1 MGRQSNFAIDT
12 TPEASDY
19 LLGSDSTFTTSKNF
33 TVEGIAS
40 YVSSTI
46 TSGTNNYTTSIT
58 ADTSTGVFTLAR
70 YGLSSLTYT
79 FGTAAFVATS
89 TFATASHT
97 HSAADILTNN
107 CVTATELN
115 VANNGVSGQYLTS
128 NGTGGFTWV
137 DLPTSS
143 TNTYLNTISVNG
155 STVTFTLSDAS
166 TKTLALGTAA
176 FQATS
181 AFAAASHT
189 QTLSTITDA
198 GTIASKN
205 IITATELDID
215 SVTSLKIKNN
225 NVTADELNV
234 SSDGTNGQVL
244 TSDGSGGFTWTTA
257 SGNNYY
263 LNGITK
269 STNTLT
275 FAVNGAA
282 NQTYTFGAAA
292 FMDTGTSGT
301 TVALGNHTH
310 AASAITGLGA
320 LATQDSIAA
329 SSISGTLAP
338 TSLTGL
344 SNNGSAGQ
352 LIQTDGDG
360 TFTYVNQKTFLTLA
374 DTPSSFGSAGQYL
387 KVNSGTNA
395 LEFASLGALASLN
408 TVDASAKI
416 TDGIVT
422 FAKMAAADMITSS
435 ETIDANNSDVKIP
448 TAAAVKTYV
457 DAQVDTADSITELND
472 TTISG
477 AANGHFLVHTGSA
490 WVNEAPATALVSLGV
505 TATAAELNI
514 MDGVTA
520 TATEINALDGI
531 TSTVAE
537 LNILDGSATTQATVT
552 LVGTDGVVISDGDVM
567 KQALVSDF
575 DTYASSTAKTLTNKT
590 IDADNNTISNLE
602 VDNLKSG
609 VLDTDISSVSSS
621 DDTIPSAKATKAYID
636 AQIINAGTVTIDST
650 STFTNKTINAS
661 NNTLSNIT
669 VAMLATGV
677 MDENMNSVSSSH
689 DTIPSALATKSYI
702 DSQLTGSDLD
712 IKGDDD
718 TALSIDLDSEVL
730 DIAGGT
736 GITTSGATN
745 TITVAIDN
753 TVVTKTGTETLTNK
767 SLTAPVL
774 TGDTNGPGSIIF
786 KEDTDN
792 GTNAVTLKGAASTA
806 DVTLTLPSATD
817 TLVGKATTDTLT
829 NKTLTSAVLNT
840 GVSGSAILDE
850 DNMSSNSATKIAT
863 QQSIKAYVDAHIID
877 EDDMSSNSA
886 TKPASQQSVKAYV
899 DAQIATEDTLAELND
914 TNISSEST
922 GQVIIYD
929 GTNSWDNKSISGDA
943 TLANTG
949 ALTLANSGVT
959 AASYGSSSAI
969 PVITIDAKGRITS
982 ASTASTSSTLTIA
995 ADSGSDD
1002 TVTVGTDT
1010 LTFEGTT
1017 NEIETTVSNNKITIG
1032 LPNNVTI
1039 AGNLTVSGDTIT
1051 ANTSTITVEDPLM
1064 ILASGNSGSDAVDI
1078 GFYGLYDTSGS
1089 QDLYSG
1095 LFRDANDSGKWKLF
1109 KDLQAAPT
1117 TTVNTGG
1124 TGYAVG
1130 TLVANLEGAV
1140 TGNASTATALATAR
1154 NIGGVSFDGTAAINL
1169 PGVNTSGNQDTSGT
1183 AAIATTVTVADE
1195 SSDTS
1200 CNVLFTT
1207 AATGNLGAK
1216 SGTNLTFNSSN
1227 GILTATGFSGPI
1239 TGEVTGNAATAT
1251 ALATARNIGGVSFDG
1266 TAAIDLPGVNSAGN
1280 QNTSGTAAGL
1290 SATLAVASGG
1300 TNATSFADKSV
1311 IISQD
1316 SGADTLAAAQ
1326 MDGNG
1331 EILIGGTS
1339 GPAVSTLTA
1348 GSNISITN
1356 ADGGIT
1362 IASTAAGNSFTTV
1375 AVSGQN
1381 NVVADS
1387 STDTLTL
1394 VAGTNVTMTTD
1405 DSADSITINATA
1417 GTNTMQ
1423 VNEYTGNGSTAA
1435 YTLATSASSENEL
1448 LVYMDGVYQHHN
1460 TYSVSGTTLTFDTNV
1475 PNGSKVE
1482 AFHMVSVNVSNV
1494 VQSAV
1499 AGSLLDVSGA
1509 TGNVTFNVDLTEASE
1524 AAIASGDYL
1533 LFLDGGATGSHA
1545 KENIDDIATLFA
1557 GAGLTSSSA
1566 VMAVGAGTGL
1576 TVNAND
1582 VAVTAAQT
1590 GITSIYNTSLK
1601 VGRDASGD
1609 WVDFGTDSQI
1619 DWYVNNSNEMRLES
1633 DGDLHVDGDVIAAST
1648 TISSDEKLKTNI
1660 ETIPDA
1666 LDKVEK
1672 IKGVS
1677 FDWKK
1682 DGSKSAGVIAQD
1694 IEKIMPDL
1702 VKEKES
1708 LSDGEKSLSVNYN
1721 GLIGVLVEAVKELS
1735 AKVKE
1740 LEEKK

>member
-1 MGRQSNFAIDT
+1 MGRQSNFTIDT
-12 TPEASDY
+12 TPEATDY
-19 LLGSDSTFTTSKNF
+19 LLGSDNSFQTTKNF
-33 TVEGIAS
+33 TVAALAT
-40 YVSSTI
+40 YVESTI
-46 TSGTNNYTTSIT
+46 VTSGSNNYPTSIT
-58 ADTSTGVFTLAR
+58 VDTSTGVFTLAR
-70 YGLSSLTYT
+70 SGLSSLTYT
-79 FGTAAFVATS
+79 FGTAAFSATS
-89 TFATASHT
+89 AFATAAHT
-97 HSAADILTNN
+97 HTASDILTANS
-107 CVTATELN
+107 VTATYLN
-115 VANNGVSGQYLTS
+115 VATNGTNGQYLTS

-143 TNTYLNTISVNG
+143 TNTYLNAISVSG
-155 STVTFTLSDAS
+155 ATVTFTLSDAS
-166 TKTLALGTAA
+166 TKTLTLGTAA
-176 FQATS
+176 FEASS
-181 AFAAASHT
+181 AFATASHT

-205 IITATELDID
+205 IITANELDID
-215 SVTSLKIKNN
+215 SVTSIKIKNN

-234 SSDGTNGQVL
+234 SSDGSNGQVL
-244 TSDGSGGFTWTTA
+244 TSDGSGGFAWASA

-269 STNTLT
+269 SSNTLT
-275 FAVNGAA
+275 FAVNGGT

-292 FMDTGTSGT
+292 FLDTGTSGT

-310 AASAITGLGA
+310 SVSDISGLGS
-320 LATQDSIAA
+320 LATQNSIAA

-374 DTPSSFGSAGQYL
+374 DTPASFGSAGQYL

-395 LEFASLGALASLN
+395 LEFASLGALASLD
-408 TVDASAKI
+408 TVNASAKI
-416 TDGIVT
+416 TDGVVT

-457 DAQVDTADSITELND
+457 DAQVDTADSLAELND

-477 AANGHFLVHTGSA
+477 PGDGHFLVHTGSA
-490 WVNEAPATALVSLGV
+490 WVNEAAATALVSLGV

-575 DTYASSTAKTLTNKT
+575 DTYVSATSKTLTNKT

-636 AQIINAGTVTIDST
+636 AQIIAAGTVTSDST
-650 STFTNKTINAS
+650 NTFTNKTINAS
-661 NNTLSNIT
+661 DNTVSNIT
-669 VAMLATGV
+669 TAMLAAGV
-677 MDENMNSVSSSH
+677 LDDDISGVSSSH
-689 DTIPSALATKSYI
+689 NTLPSALATKTYI
-702 DSQLTGSDLD
+702 DAQLTGSDLD

-718 TALSIDLDSEVL
+718 TGLSIDLDSEVL

-736 GITTSGATN
+736 GINTSGAVN

-753 TVVTKTGTETLTNK
+753 TVVTKTGTQTLTNK
-767 SLTAPVL
+767 SLTAPIL

-792 GTNAVTLKGAASTA
+792 GTNSVTLKGAASTA

-850 DNMSSNSATKIAT
+850 DNMVSNSATKIAT

-1154 NIGGVSFDGTAAINL
+1154 NIGGVSFDGTAAI
-1169 PGVNTSGNQDTSGT
+1169 
-1183 AAIATTVTVADE
+1183 
-1195 SSDTS
+1195 
-1200 CNVLFTT
+1200 
-1207 AATGNLGAK
+1207 
-1216 SGTNLTFNSSN
+1216 
-1227 GILTATGFSGPI
+1227 
-1239 TGEVTGNAATAT
+1239 
-1251 ALATARNIGGVSFDG
+1251 
-1266 TAAIDLPGVNSAGN
+1266 DLPGVNSAGN

-1331 EILIGGTS
+1331 EILIGGSS

-1405 DSADSITINATA
+1405 DSADSVTINATA

-1460 TYSVSGTTLTFDTNV
+1460 TYAVSGTTLTFDTNV

-1482 AFHMVSVNVSNV
+1482 AFHMVSVNISNV

-1509 TGNVTFNVDLTEASE
+1509 TGNVTFNVDLTEAAE
-1524 AAIASGDYL
+1524 ASIASGDYL

-1566 VMAVGAGTGL
+1566 VMAVGAGTGI
-1576 TVNAND
+1576 TANAND
-1582 VAVTAAQT
+1582 VAVSAAQT
-1590 GITSIYNTSLK
+1590 GITSIYNTALK

-1660 ETIPDA
+1660 ETITNA

>member
-1 MGRQSNFAIDT
+1 MAKKRLT
-12 TPEASDY
+12 VKEASAQRTKKVRD
-19 LLGSDSTFTTSKNF
+19 LFTNS
-33 TVEGIAS
+33 
-40 YVSSTI
+40 
-46 TSGTNNYTTSIT
+46 
-58 ADTSTGVFTLAR
+58 
-70 YGLSSLTYT
+70 
-79 FGTAAFVATS
+79 
-89 TFATASHT
+89 
-97 HSAADILTNN
+97 
-107 CVTATELN
+107 
-115 VANNGVSGQYLTS
+115 
-128 NGTGGFTWV
+128 
-137 DLPTSS
+137 
-143 TNTYLNTISVNG
+143 
-155 STVTFTLSDAS
+155 
-166 TKTLALGTAA
+166 
-176 FQATS
+176 
-181 AFAAASHT
+181 
-189 QTLSTITDA
+189 LST
-198 GTIASKN
+198 
-205 IITATELDID
+205 
-215 SVTSLKIKNN
+215 
-225 NVTADELNV
+225 
-234 SSDGTNGQVL
+234 
-244 TSDGSGGFTWTTA
+244 
-257 SGNNYY
+257 
-263 LNGITK
+263 
-269 STNTLT
+269 
-275 FAVNGAA
+275 
-282 NQTYTFGAAA
+282 
-292 FMDTGTSGT
+292 
-301 TVALGNHTH
+301 
-310 AASAITGLGA
+310 
-320 LATQDSIAA
+320 
-329 SSISGTLAP
+329 
-338 TSLTGL
+338 
-344 SNNGSAGQ
+344 
-352 LIQTDGDG
+352 
-360 TFTYVNQKTFLTLA
+360 
-374 DTPSSFGSAGQYL
+374 
-387 KVNSGTNA
+387 
-395 LEFASLGALASLN
+395 
-408 TVDASAKI
+408 
-416 TDGIVT
+416 
-422 FAKMAAADMITSS
+422 
-435 ETIDANNSDVKIP
+435 
-448 TAAAVKTYV
+448 
-457 DAQVDTADSITELND
+457 
-472 TTISG
+472 
-477 AANGHFLVHTGSA
+477 HFLVHTGSV
-490 WVNEAPATALVSLGV
+490 WVNEAPATALASLGV
-505 TATAAELNI
+505 TSSAAELNI

-552 LVGTDGVVISDGDVM
+552 LAGTDGVVISDADVM

-575 DTYASSTAKTLTNKT
+575 DTYVSSTAKTLTNKT
-590 IDADNNTISNLE
+590 INADNNTISNLE

-609 VLDTDISSVSSS
+609 VLDTSLSSVSSS

-636 AQIINAGTVTIDST
+636 AQIIAAGTVTSDST
-650 STFTNKTINAS
+650 NTFLNKTISAS
-661 NNTLSNIT
+661 SNTITNLGVTNLQSGVLDDNLS
-669 VAMLATGV
+669 TGV
-677 MDENMNSVSSSH
+677 SSAD
-689 DTIPSALATKSYI
+689 DTIPSALAVKSYV
-702 DSQLTGSDLD
+702 DAQVTASDLD

-718 TALSIDLDSEVL
+718 VALSIDLDSEVL

-736 GITTSGATN
+736 GIATTGATN
-745 TITVAIDN
+745 TITIGIDA
-753 TVVTKTGTETLTNK
+753 TVITTDGTQTLTNK
-767 SLTAPVL
+767 SLTAPIL

-792 GTNAVTLKGAASTA
+792 GTNSVTLKGAASTA

-922 GQVIIYD
+922 GQVVIYD

-969 PVITIDAKGRITS
+969 PVITVDAKGRITS
-982 ASTASTSSTLTIA
+982 ATTASTSSTLTIA
-995 ADSGSDD
+995 ADSGSND

-1051 ANTSTITVEDPLM
+1051 ANTSTVTVEDPLM

-1154 NIGGVSFDGTAAINL
+1154 NIGGVSFN
-1169 PGVNTSGNQDTSGT
+1169 
-1183 AAIATTVTVADE
+1183 
-1195 SSDTS
+1195 
-1200 CNVLFTT
+1200 
-1207 AATGNLGAK
+1207 
-1216 SGTNLTFNSSN
+1216 
-1227 GILTATGFSGPI
+1227 
-1239 TGEVTGNAATAT
+1239 
-1251 ALATARNIGGVSFDG
+1251 G

-1290 SATLAVASGG
+1290 SATLTVASGG
-1300 TNATSFADKSV
+1300 TGATSFADKSV

-1316 SGADTLAAAQ
+1316 SGTDTLAALALST
-1326 MDGNG
+1326 NG
-1331 EILIGGTS
+1331 QIVIGGTS
-1339 GPAVSTLTA
+1339 GPAAATLTA

-1362 IASTAAGNSFTTV
+1362 IASTAAGNSFTTF
-1375 AVSGQN
+1375 AVSGQTD
-1381 NVVADS
+1381 VVADS

-1394 VAGTNVTMTTD
+1394 VAGTNVTMTTNAG
-1405 DSADSITINATA
+1405 ADSITINSSA
-1417 GTNTMQ
+1417 GNNTID

-1435 YTLATSASSENEL
+1435 YTLNTSASNENEL

-1482 AFHMVSVNVSNV
+1482 AFHMRSVNISNV

-1499 AGSLLDVSGA
+1499 AGTLLDVSGS

-1524 AAIASGDYL
+1524 AAIASGDYM
-1533 LFLDGGATGSHA
+1533 LFLDGGATGTHA

-1557 GAGLTSSSA
+1557 GTGLSASSA
-1566 VMAVGAGTGL
+1566 VIGV
-1576 TVNAND
+1576 D
-1582 VAVTAAQT
+1582 AAQT
-1590 GITSIYNTSLK
+1590 GITSIYNTALK

-1609 WVDFGTDSQI
+1609 WVDFGTDSAI
-1619 DWYVNNSNEMRLES
+1619 NWYVNNSNEMRLES

-1660 ETIPDA
+1660 ETIPNA

>member
-1154 NIGGVSFDGTAAINL
+1154 NIGGVSFDGTA
-1169 PGVNTSGNQDTSGT
+1169 S
-1183 AAIATTVTVADE
+1183 
-1195 SSDTS
+1195 
-1200 CNVLFTT
+1200 
-1207 AATGNLGAK
+1207 
-1216 SGTNLTFNSSN
+1216 
-1227 GILTATGFSGPI
+1227 
-1239 TGEVTGNAATAT
+1239 
-1251 ALATARNIGGVSFDG
+1251 
-1266 TAAIDLPGVNSAGN
+1266 IDLPGVNSAGN